1 MGILSTPIRW
11 VGAVVIFLFMVNTLL
26 LIRSNKLNAQHATS
40 WVTAELVMLI
50 LLVFDPISMFIVR
63 LIGANNTLSAIFLL
77 AVVWGIA
84 LILDLLVRISALSNK
99 LRAVNQELGLLSE
112 RFDRLQQSL
121 MTADSDIKSQVNG
134 RE

>member
-1 MGILSTPIRW
+1 MGILSNSIRW
-11 VGAVVIFLFMVNTLL
+11 IGAGVIFLFLVNTLL
-26 LIRSNKLNAQHATS
+26 LIRSNKLDAQHATS
-40 WVTAELVMLI
+40 WVIAELVMLM
-50 LLVFDPISMFIVR
+50 LLVFDPISIYIVQ

-99 LRAVNQELGLLSE
+99 LRAVNQELGLLGE
-112 RFDRLQQSL
+112 RFDRLQKSL
-121 MTADSDIKSQVNG
+121 LTAESVIKSKVNG

>member
-1 MGILSTPIRW
+1 MGTLSIPLRW
-11 VGAVVIFLFMVNTLL
+11 AGAVIIFLFMVYTLM

-40 WVTAELVMLI
+40 WLIAEFFLFI
-50 LLVFDPISMFIVR
+50 LLAFDPISVSIVR
-63 LIGANNTLSAIFLL
+63 LIGANNAFSAIFLL

-84 LILDLLVRISALSNK
+84 LILDLLVRISELSNK

-121 MTADSDIKSQVNG
+121 MTADSDNKTK
-134 RE
+134 